1 LLEADGSAERRG
13 ALSRAHRQSGVDPLS
28 MDTSLAVARF
38 DSRERMLSQR
48 ARYALKAMINLARS
62 EGGSRQVSAIA
73 ADENIPRKFLEGIMS
88 ELRRAGLVESARGK
102 TGGYRLARPADLI
115 SFGDVIRLTD
125 GPLALAP
132 CVSRNFYKRCDD
144 CADEATCTLRR
155 VLAQVR
161 NLASEILDQTTL
173 ASAVAGGPAAALV
186 RDSISEAVGSA

>member
-1 LLEADGSAERRG
+1 
-13 ALSRAHRQSGVDPLS
+13 
-28 MDTSLAVARF
+28 
-38 DSRERMLSQR
+38 MLSQR

-62 EGGSRQVSAIA
+62 ETGSRQVSAIA
-73 ADENIPRKFLEGIMS
+73 AEENIPRKFLEGIMS

-144 CADEATCTLRR
+144 CADEATCALRR

-161 NLASEILDQTTL
+161 NLASEVLDQTTL
-173 ASAVAGGPAAALV
+173 ASAVADGAAAALT
-186 RDSISEAVGSA
+186 RDVISEAVGSA